1 MKSGLKMQK
10 QVEIYDT
17 TLRDGAQRE
26 GITYSVKDK
35 LKIAK
40 KLDEFGIHYIEGG
53 WPGSN
58 PKDIEFFREIKK
70 MKLENAKIA
79 AFGST
84 RKANIPPEKDANLRE
99 LVNSGAPIA
108 TIFGKSW
115 DFHVITA
122 LRTTLDENLRMIS
135 DSIKFLRENGMRV
148 FYDAEHFFD
157 GYKANPEYAMQTL
170 KAAEKAGAEVII
182 PCDTNGGTLT
192 FELEEIFKKVKEEI
206 KTPLGIHAHNDS
218 ELAVSNSIA
227 AVKLGAV
234 QVQGTI
240 NGYGERCG
248 NANLCSVIP
257 NLQLKLGIQCLP
269 SENLKKLTEISH
281 YVSEVANLAPDAHQP
296 FVGKSAF
303 SHKGGVH
310 ADAVRKDTRT
320 YEHIDP
326 ELVGNKRKVLI
337 SELSGKS
344 SVYHKIEQMM
354 ISEKIDAKELLDTVK
369 MLEKNGY
376 HFEAADASFELLT
389 LRTLGKYRKPF
400 ELEGFRVIVDQRRSE
415 VAAEAIVKIKV
426 GNQHIITAGEGNG
439 PVNALDVAL
448 RKALAQAYP
457 IIEKIKLVDYKVRV
471 LDETEGTAAKVRVLI
486 ESAMGEKRWGTIG
499 VSTNIIEASYH
510 ALTDSI
516 EYALLKFEKE

>member
-1 MKSGLKMQK
+1 MQK

-35 LKIAK
+35 LNIAK

-58 PKDIEFFREIKK
+58 PKDIEFFKEIKK
-70 MKLENAKIA
+70 VKLENAKIA
-79 AFGST
+79 AFGAT
-84 RKANIPPEKDANLRE
+84 RKANIAPEEDANLRE

-122 LRTTLDENLRMIS
+122 LKTTLDENLRMIS

-157 GYKANPEYAMQTL
+157 GYKANPEYAMKTL

-182 PCDTNGGTLT
+182 PCDTNGGALT

-257 NLQLKLGIQCLP
+257 NLQLKLGIKCIP
-269 SENLKKLTEISH
+269 AENLKKLTELSH
-281 YVSEVANLAPDAHQP
+281 YVSEVANLAPDTHQP

-326 ELVGNKRKVLI
+326 ELVGNKRKILI

-344 SVYHKIEQMM
+344 SVYYKIEQMM
-354 ISEKIDAKELLDTVK
+354 ISEKVDARELLDTVK

-389 LRTLGKYRKPF
+389 LKMLGKYKKPF
-400 ELEGFRVIVDQRRSE
+400 ELEGFRVIVDQRKSE
-415 VAAEAIVKIKV
+415 VAAEATVKIKV
-426 GNQHIITAGEGNG
+426 GNQHILTAGEGNG
-439 PVNALDVAL
+439 PVNALDAAL
-448 RKALAQAYP
+448 RRALAQAYP

-486 ESAMGEKRWGTIG
+486 ESAMGDKRWGTIG

-516 EYALLKFEKE
+516 EYALLKFGKE